1 METVM
6 LTDLKCDA
14 LMGRINR

>member
-1 METVM
+1 MVL

-14 LMGRINR
+14 LTGRINM